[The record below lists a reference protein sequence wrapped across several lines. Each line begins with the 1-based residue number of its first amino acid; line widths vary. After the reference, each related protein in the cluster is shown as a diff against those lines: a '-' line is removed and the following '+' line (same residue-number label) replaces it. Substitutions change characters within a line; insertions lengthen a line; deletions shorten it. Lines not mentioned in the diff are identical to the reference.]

1 MTQQSALSRI
11 LETRMQET
19 GRLKAELKKAHLIM
33 ERCMVAARVGY
44 AEGVNPS
51 GRCEAIYNKLHDYL
65 KEYENKT
72 GKSVIDGN

>member
-1 MTQQSALSRI
+1 ME
-11 LETRMQET
+11 ETA
-19 GRLKAELKKAHLIM
+19 RLKAELKRAHLIM
-33 ERCMVAARVGY
+33 ELCMGSAWIGY

-72 GKSVIDGN
+72 GK